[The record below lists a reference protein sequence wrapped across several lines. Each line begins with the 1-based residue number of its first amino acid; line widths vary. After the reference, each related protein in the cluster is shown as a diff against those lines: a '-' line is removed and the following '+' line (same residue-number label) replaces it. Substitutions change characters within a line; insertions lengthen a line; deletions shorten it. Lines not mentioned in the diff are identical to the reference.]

1 MLTNSDWLR
10 MASDM
15 TAVRGDNA
23 GTVTLRRGTVT
34 VAAQTVRI
42 VRAGGGR
49 ALDSGQA
56 EEQRGLVEMHG
67 GTALDV
73 AVNDRFNY
81 DGRLYRIKFVHP
93 NRRADAVAEAELV
106 E

>member
-1 MLTNSDWLR
+1 MLTSSDWLG

-15 TAVRGDNA
+15 TSVRGDNP
-23 GTVTLRRGTVT
+23 GTVTLRRGTAT

-42 VRAGGGR
+42 VKAGGGR
-49 ALDSGQA
+49 ALNSGQA
-56 EEQRGLVEMHG
+56 EEQRGQVEVHG
-67 GTALDV
+67 GTTLDV
-73 AVNDRFNY
+73 AVEDRFNL

-93 NRRADAVAEAELV
+93 NRRMATVAEAELV